1 VITTWITWNNRAINT
16 KNLSHQH
23 LSNIYYYTTYI
34 LPEYYPQSVRDDI
47 NNLLQER
54 FKGVIL
60 PYKPDPDFKEEK
72 IYLLR
77 KGFLKNND
85 EIVVNGIK
93 LGEYCSVN

>member
-1 VITTWITWNNRAINT
+1 
-16 KNLSHQH
+16 
-23 LSNIYYYTTYI
+23 
-34 LPEYYPQSVRDDI
+34 
-47 NNLLQER
+47 LLQER
-54 FKGVIL
+54 FKAVIL
-60 PYKPDPDFKEEK
+60 SYKPDPDFKEEK